1 MSLYNFI
8 YQLQRKSERT
18 KQRILI
24 ALLAVSFFVL
34 AGFWVWLFKREVAQ
48 ISSSP
53 VSGAERVLGSEGK
66 LLSPLAS
73 LVEGF
78 KGFKQDLADKITEY
92 KTGWEANQNDKKERP
107 VYELP
112 VE

>member
-8 YQLQRKSERT
+8 YNLQKKSERT

-24 ALLAVSFFVL
+24 ALLLVSFFVL
-34 AGFWVWLFKREVAQ
+34 AGFWVWLFKNQVAQ
-48 ISSSP
+48 ISSP
-53 VSGAERVLGSEGK
+53 QVSGAERVLGGEGK

-78 KGFKQDLADKITEY
+78 KGFKNDVTQKISEY
-92 KTGWEANQNDKKERP
+92 KLNSLSNKIENARP

-112 VE
+112 IE

>member
-1 MSLYNFI
+1 MSFYNFI
-8 YQLQRKSERT
+8 YNLQKKSERT

-24 ALLAVSFFVL
+24 ALLVVSFFVL
-34 AGFWVWLFKREVAQ
+34 AGFWVWLFKNQVAQ

-53 VSGAERVLGSEGK
+53 MSGAERVLGGEGK

-73 LVEGF
+73 LAEGF
-78 KGFKQDLADKITEY
+78 KGFKQDLTDKITEY
-92 KTGWEANQNDKKERP
+92 KTGWEASQNDKKERP

-112 VE
+112 IE